1 MEKAETTV
9 RRPADVLLNYYNTIC
24 RVRVKPYEK
33 NLKLIEKCL
42 KLNNQDES
50 DLTEYMKWYCL
61 YKNDQDLKP
70 DFEECMRE
78 YGDYYN
84 LTFGDKEII
93 KVYSDCDNATAEL
106 EPKPGEEQEQ
116 KEIEIEVADVLES
129 GDLVEKTSKKS
140 TKGRKNTEDK
150 SEGTTGR
157 KKKGKKVVA
166 VEAAASVADL
176 NAVQQERGEEMTTDV
191 SEKTQVPQVNNTDSF
206 GMLGASMAGLFQS
219 LISDALSSQYK
230 GLLEEAKKEIRDF
243 VEERYG
249 ERTQVV
255 KLVFD
260 DERLHPL
267 DEDEISHEKLQE
279 VLNFV
284 MANEPVYLVGPTGCG
299 KNHICKQVAKILDLP
314 FYFSNAVTQEYKLV
328 GFTDANGVYQE
339 TQFYKAFKSGGIFML
354 DEIDASLPDALIIL
368 NAAIS
373 NGYFDFPAPIGFVE
387 AHPDFR
393 IIAAG
398 NTWGYGADIQYVGR
412 NQLDMASLDR
422 FAVVYMDYSYNVES
436 ALCPN
441 QELHSFL
448 REYRGAIYSNGLMS
462 TVSYRAFRRLY
473 LLEEQFDNLS
483 ECLDSC
489 LCKGLCKDDLRLI
502 YKQIKTESKYKEALK
517 VLVDARRE

>member
-1 MEKAETTV
+1 M
-9 RRPADVLLNYYNTIC
+9 
-24 RVRVKPYEK
+24 
-33 NLKLIEKCL
+33 
-42 KLNNQDES
+42 
-50 DLTEYMKWYCL
+50 
-61 YKNDQDLKP
+61 
-70 DFEECMRE
+70 
-78 YGDYYN
+78 
-84 LTFGDKEII
+84 
-93 KVYSDCDNATAEL
+93 
-106 EPKPGEEQEQ
+106 
-116 KEIEIEVADVLES
+116 
-129 GDLVEKTSKKS
+129 
-140 TKGRKNTEDK
+140 
-150 SEGTTGR
+150 
-157 KKKGKKVVA
+157 VA
-166 VEAAASVADL
+166 VEAAASAADL

-339 TQFYKAFKSGGIFML
+339 TQFYKAFKNGGIFML

-441 QELHSFL
+441 QELHNFL
-448 REYRGAIYSNGLMS
+448 REYRGSIYSNGLMS
-462 TVSYRAFRRLY
+462 TVSYRAFRRMY